1 ADGSPWQPK
10 RHDTICSEHFI
21 GGKKSDAVASPS
33 YVPTI
38 FPSIYRCKKINH
50 SQVTARYNRFMT
62 RRYPDQQFFGKYE
75 QNQLPIETVTKVI
88 KREFT
93 MMADKGCQADIYNQ
107 FQLKE
112 ATFICNRYVQNN
124 NCDAEIQVEIPT
136 ISKIVTTNTPKTKDI
151 GCCTTKVTYSTQS
164 TSTSSQDFVG
174 ISSIKNDQQLLD
186 LAAYG
191 DTQAIIDCTEFRI
204 EVPSA
209 VDHCVACYLHYK
221 KGFTAK
227 VVIGITPGRLMF

>member
-1 ADGSPWQPK
+1 M
-10 RHDTICSEHFI
+10 
-21 GGKKSDAVASPS
+21 
-33 YVPTI
+33 
-38 FPSIYRCKKINH
+38 YRCKKIDH

-62 RRYPDQQFFGKYE
+62 RRYPDQQFIGKYE
-75 QNQLPIETVTKVI
+75 QNQLPIETVTKVNE
-88 KREFT
+88 REFT

-112 ATFICNRYVQNN
+112 TTFICNRYVQNN

-186 LAAYG
+186 LAGVSFKNFDILLRRMTIGKCAVSKKDRLLIFLMKLKTG
-191 DTQAIIDCTEFRI
+191 LTFSALSVLFGIHRTTISRI
-204 EVPSA
+204 YYHILQDLALVNLQPSIF
-209 VDHCVACYLHYK
+209 DNINNSNRK
-221 KGFTAK
+221 
-227 VVIGITPGRLMF
+227 